1 MSVIFPF
8 SLTGGCFFFVVFGVV
23 FFFGNFFI
31 LIFYFT
37 SWMGLQSEIYQS
49 SSLHFLWVY
58 VTNPAL
64 ENQSSGR
71 RGARACERREKPRN
85 ETQNQSFEFERLSR
99 FIMPCFFF
107 QHSFRIHTTPNLAS
121 LLGDSVVK
129 RKRKSTPTSN
139 IVCSKHSG
147 ISLTS
152 S

>member
-1 MSVIFPF
+1 LWF
-8 SLTGGCFFFVVFGVV
+8 LGWC

-58 VTNPAL
+58 VTSPAL

-107 QHSFRIHTTPNLAS
+107 PTFVSNSHNTKSCKLARWLRREAKTKEYPNIQH
-121 LLGDSVVK
+121 
-129 RKRKSTPTSN
+129 
-139 IVCSKHSG
+139 CM
-147 ISLTS
+147 
-152 S
+152 